1 MKKLLVIFLVITISL
16 LSSCRKK
23 PVKGP
28 DDALLLLKWWGI
40 PHFTDDLD
48 KNSLI
53 NAVNRSLDYLRRVPQ
68 DNVYVYGPDRYT
80 TVEIVESMET
90 FLNILKGSTD
100 NKSLNK
106 AIRSQFNIYRSA
118 GLDRKGTVLF
128 TGYYEPVLEGSLTES
143 SKYPFPLYSKP
154 DDMINIDLE
163 EFNPKY
169 TGERVVARLDNGKIL
184 PYFNRHEIDNK
195 GLLREKRL
203 EIAWVSDLIDIFFLQ
218 IQGSGQIRLENGQT
232 IRVNYAASNGRPY
245 RSIGRLLIDEGI
257 IPREEMSLNKL
268 REYLEGHPQE
278 RDRILN
284 YNESYVFFRI
294 VDDGPLGNIEVPL
307 TQGRSIATDSMLFP
321 KGGLAFI
328 ITEKPVI
335 DESGDIIE
343 WRPLSRFVL
352 NQDTGGAIK
361 GGGRVDLFF
370 GKGKEAEIAAGN
382 MMHNGKLYFLIKKPL
397 TKSGSQ

>member
-1 MKKLLVIFLVITISL
+1 MKKLLVFFIIIIISL
-16 LSSCRKK
+16 LSSCGKK

-28 DDALLLLKWWGI
+28 EDALVLLKWCGI
-40 PHFTDDLD
+40 PRFVDDTD

-53 NAVNRSLDYLRRVPQ
+53 KAINRSLDYLMRVPHE
-68 DNVYVYGPDRYT
+68 NVYIYGQDRYAT
-80 TVEIVESMET
+80 AEIVESMET
-90 FLNILKGSTD
+90 FLNILKDSTD

-154 DDMINIDLE
+154 DDMINIYLE
-163 EFNPKY
+163 KFNPKY
-169 TGERVVARLDNGKIL
+169 KGKRIVARLYNGDIL
-184 PYFNRHEIDNK
+184 PYFNRYEIDSK
-195 GLLREKRL
+195 GLLREKGL
-203 EIAWVSDLIDIFFLQ
+203 EIAWVSDPVDIFFLQ

-245 RSIGRLLIDEGI
+245 RSIGRLLIDEGV
-257 IPREEMSLNKL
+257 IPKKEMSLNKL
-268 REYLEGHPQE
+268 REYLEAHPQE
-278 RDRILN
+278 KDRILN

-294 VDDGPLGNIEVPL
+294 VEDGPLGNIEVPL
-307 TQGRSIATDSMLFP
+307 TQGRSIATDSRLFP

-335 DESGDIIE
+335 NESGDIIE
-343 WRPLSRFVL
+343 WRSLSRFVL

-361 GGGRVDLFF
+361 GSGRVDLFF
-370 GKGKEAEIAAGN
+370 GKGKKAEIGAGN
-382 MMHNGKLYFLIKKPL
+382 MMHNGKLYFLIKKHP
-397 TKSGSQ
+397 G